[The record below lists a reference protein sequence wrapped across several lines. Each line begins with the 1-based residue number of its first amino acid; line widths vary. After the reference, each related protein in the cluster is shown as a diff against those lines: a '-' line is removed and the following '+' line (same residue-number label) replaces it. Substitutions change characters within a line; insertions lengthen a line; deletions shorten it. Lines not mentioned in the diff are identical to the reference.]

1 MKWIFYYFLSH
12 NMPTQMIPS
21 LCIPHVD
28 SRFSAEIISDTF
40 NALFQADCVKDVQLK
55 KKQFTYPN
63 GKVRDFHLC
72 FIHFKESEFSQD
84 VLDSCLADLNGGDK
98 HFVIKPYE
106 DEDTFWKVFL
116 AIKKTH
122 KSPSPVLIR
131 K

>member
-1 MKWIFYYFLSH
+1 MAYHSFFVLFTASRYSWHRAI
-12 NMPTQMIPS
+12 
-21 LCIPHVD
+21 HV
-28 SRFSAEIISDTF
+28 T
-40 NALFQADCVKDVQLK
+40 LFQTDCVKDVQLK

-63 GKVRDFHLC
+63 GKVRDFNLC
-72 FIHFKESEFSQD
+72 FIHFKESDFSQD
-84 VLDSCLADLNGGDK
+84 VLDSCLADLNGADK

>member
-12 NMPTQMIPS
+12 IMATQMIPS

-40 NALFQADCVKDVQLK
+40 NALFQTDCVKDVQLK

-72 FIHFKESEFSQD
+72 FISMNPSSLKTFLIVVLPTLMGVTSISSLNRMKTRILSGKFS
-84 VLDSCLADLNGGDK
+84 
-98 HFVIKPYE
+98 
-106 DEDTFWKVFL
+106 
-116 AIKKTH
+116 
-122 KSPSPVLIR
+122 
-131 K
+131 